1 MNHKKSSSLRKQS
14 FSFGHQYRS
23 EQLDH
28 LETMDNIRIPSAVK
42 VSCWII
48 CLGLALGIAALWL
61 PWVQTTSGSGQVT
74 TLNPSDRVQNIS
86 AMVSGR
92 IAEWYVQDADFVTAG
107 SPIVRIEDVDGQLLP
122 RLQAQ
127 LEAAQR
133 KFNAAQS
140 AVSTAEIDY
149 RRQEELL
156 AEGLSSR
163 LSFEQARIKVQQLT
177 VSLEEA
183 ATELNQAETNL
194 SRQGSQLVLA
204 PRDGTI
210 LHVEA
215 GDTATIVSAGQPLAS
230 FMPANSERAVQ
241 IYIDGRDIG
250 LVQPGRDVRLQFEGW
265 PAFQFSGRPDL
276 AVGTFRGEVL
286 FVEPSAR
293 IDGSFRVL
301 VKEPE
306 SAEDCLRAEMQ
317 DGIPRM
323 GECGWP
329 PESFVRLGANV
340 RGWILLE
347 TVSLGFEMWRLLNN
361 FPPVS
366 AAQTASS
373 VEGS

>member
-1 MNHKKSSSLRKQS
+1 VKKQVTSSPNNQR
-14 FSFGHQYRS
+14 FSFGHQYRG
-23 EQLDH
+23 EQLEH
-28 LETMDNIRIPSAVK
+28 LQTVNRIGIPSSIK

-48 CLGLALGIAALWL
+48 GLGLILGIAALWI
-61 PWVQTTSGSGQVT
+61 PWVQTTSGIGQVT

-86 AMVSGR
+86 AAVSGR
-92 IAEWYVQDADFVTAG
+92 IAEWYVQDADFVEAG
-107 SPIVRIEDVDGQLLP
+107 SPIVRIEDVDEQLLP
-122 RLQAQ
+122 RLRAQ
-127 LEAAQR
+127 LDAAQR
-133 KFNAAQS
+133 KFDAAQS

-149 RRQEELL
+149 RRQEQLL
-156 AEGLSSR
+156 EEGLTSQ

-177 VSLEEA
+177 VSLEQA
-183 ATELNQAETNL
+183 ATEYNQAETSL
-194 SRQGSQLVLA
+194 SRQGSQVVVA

-293 IDGSFRVL
+293 VDGSFRVL

-306 SAEDCLRAEMQ
+306 SAEDCLRAEMR
-317 DGIPRM
+317 DGVPRM

-366 AAQTASS
+366 APTTAQ
-373 VEGS
+373 VGGG

>member
-1 MNHKKSSSLRKQS
+1 VSKQVTSSSNKQR
-14 FSFGHQYRS
+14 FSFGHQYRG
-23 EQLDH
+23 EQLEH
-28 LETMDNIRIPSAVK
+28 LRTMDRIGIPSAIK

-48 CLGLALGIAALWL
+48 CLGLVLGIAALWI
-61 PWVQTTSGSGQVT
+61 PWVQTTSGIGQVT

-86 AMVSGR
+86 AAVSGR
-92 IAEWYVQDADFVTAG
+92 IAEWYVQDADFVEAG
-107 SPIVRIEDVDGQLLP
+107 SPIVRIEDVDEQLLP
-122 RLQAQ
+122 RLRAQ
-127 LEAAQR
+127 LDAAQR

-149 RRQEELL
+149 GRQEQLL
-156 AEGLSSR
+156 EEGLTSR
-163 LSFEQARIKVQQLT
+163 LSFEQARIKVEQLT
-177 VSLEEA
+177 VSLEQA
-183 ATELNQAETNL
+183 ATELNQAETSL
-194 SRQGSQLVLA
+194 SRQGSQVVVA

-293 IDGSFRVL
+293 VDGSFRVL

-306 SAEDCLRAEMQ
+306 SAEDCLRAQMQ
-317 DGIPRM
+317 DGVPRM

-366 AAQTASS
+366 APSTSQA
-373 VEGS
+373 GGG

>member
-1 MNHKKSSSLRKQS
+1 MKNQPSTIDKDQQ
-14 FSFGHQYRS
+14 FSFGHEYRS
-23 EQLDH
+23 EQLEQ
-28 LETMDNIRIPSAVK
+28 LNTIGRIRIPSAIK

-48 CLGLALGIAALWL
+48 CIGLVLGIAALWI
-61 PWVQTTSGSGQVT
+61 PWVQTTSGTGQVT
-74 TLNPSDRVQNIS
+74 TLNPGDRVQNIS
-86 AMVSGR
+86 ALVSGR
-92 IAEWYVQDADFVTAG
+92 IAEWYVQDADFVEAG
-107 SPIVRIEDVDGQLLP
+107 SPIVRIEDVDEQLLP

-127 LEAAQR
+127 LDAARR

-140 AVSTAEIDY
+140 AVSTADIDY
-149 RRQEELL
+149 RRQEQLFE
-156 AEGLSSR
+156 EGLSSR

-183 ATELNQAETNL
+183 ATELNQAETSL

-241 IYIDGRDIG
+241 IFIDGRDIG

-276 AVGTFRGEVL
+276 AVGTFRGEVV

-293 IDGSFRVL
+293 TDGSFRVL
-301 VKEPE
+301 VKEPD
-306 SAEDCLRAEMQ
+306 SAENCLRAELQ
-317 DGIPRM
+317 DGMPRM

-366 AAQTASS
+366 APTAMRI
-373 VEGS
+373 EGP

>member
-1 MNHKKSSSLRKQS
+1 MSTLNRKQQ
-14 FSFGHQYRS
+14 FSFGHEYRS
-23 EQLDH
+23 EQLEQLHTIDR
-28 LETMDNIRIPSAVK
+28 IRIPSVIK

-48 CLGLALGIAALWL
+48 SLGLILGIAALWI
-61 PWVQTTSGSGQVT
+61 PWVQTTSGTGQVT

-86 AMVSGR
+86 ALVSGR
-92 IAEWYVQDADFVTAG
+92 IAEWYVQDADFVEAG
-107 SPIVRIEDVDGQLLP
+107 NPIVRIADVDEQLLP

-127 LEAAQR
+127 LDAARR

-140 AVSTAEIDY
+140 AVSTADIDY
-149 RRQEELL
+149 RRQEKLFE
-156 AEGLSSR
+156 EGLSSR

-177 VSLEEA
+177 VSVEEA
-183 ATELNQAETNL
+183 TTELNQAETSL

-241 IYIDGRDIG
+241 IFIDGRDIG

-301 VKEPE
+301 VTEPE
-306 SAEDCLRAEMQ
+306 SAEDCLRAEIQ
-317 DGIPRM
+317 GGIPRT

-329 PESFVRLGANV
+329 PENFVRLGANV

-366 AAQTASS
+366 APTAMRI
-373 VEGS
+373 EGF

>member
-1 MNHKKSSSLRKQS
+1 VKTPVSTSSRKQQ
-14 FSFGHQYRS
+14 FSFGHEYRN
-23 EQLDH
+23 EQLEQLRSIDR
-28 LETMDNIRIPSAVK
+28 IGIPSVIK

-48 CLGLALGIAALWL
+48 SLGLVLGIAALWI
-61 PWVQTTSGSGQVT
+61 PWVQTTSGTGQVT

-86 AMVSGR
+86 ALVSGR
-92 IAEWYVQDADFVTAG
+92 IAEWYVQDADFVEAG
-107 SPIVRIEDVDGQLLP
+107 NPIVRIADVDEQLLP

-127 LEAAQR
+127 LDAARR
-133 KFNAAQS
+133 KFNATQLTVETAQ
-140 AVSTAEIDY
+140 IDY
-149 RRQEELL
+149 LRQEQLFE
-156 AEGLSSR
+156 EGLSSR

-183 ATELNQAETNL
+183 TTELNQAETSL

-241 IYIDGRDIG
+241 IFIDGRDIG

-276 AVGTFRGEVL
+276 AVGTFRGEVV

-306 SAEDCLRAEMQ
+306 SAEDCLRAELQ
-317 DGIPRM
+317 DGMPRM

-366 AAQTASS
+366 APTAMQI
-373 VEGS
+373 EGF

>member
-1 MNHKKSSSLRKQS
+1 MKKQVARSRNNQR
-14 FSFGHQYRS
+14 FSFGHQYHD
-23 EQLDH
+23 EQLDE
-28 LETMDNIRIPSAVK
+28 LEAMDRIGIPSAIK

-48 CLGLALGIAALWL
+48 CLGLILGIAALWI
-61 PWVQTTSGSGQVT
+61 PWVQTTSGIGQVT

-86 AMVSGR
+86 AAVSGR
-92 IAEWYVQDADFVTAG
+92 IAEWYVQDADFVEAG
-107 SPIVRIEDVDGQLLP
+107 SPIVRIEDVDEQLLP

-127 LEAAQR
+127 LDAAQR
-133 KFNAAQS
+133 KYAAAQS

-149 RRQEELL
+149 RRQEQLFE
-156 AEGLSSR
+156 EGLSSR

-183 ATELNQAETNL
+183 TTELNQAETSL
-194 SRQGSQLVLA
+194 SRQGSQIVLA

-215 GDTATIVSAGQPLAS
+215 GDTATIVTAGQPLAS

-293 IDGSFRVL
+293 VDGSFRVL

-306 SAEDCLRAEMQ
+306 SAEDCLRAELQ

-366 AAQTASS
+366 AQTAAQA
-373 VEGS
+373 GGD